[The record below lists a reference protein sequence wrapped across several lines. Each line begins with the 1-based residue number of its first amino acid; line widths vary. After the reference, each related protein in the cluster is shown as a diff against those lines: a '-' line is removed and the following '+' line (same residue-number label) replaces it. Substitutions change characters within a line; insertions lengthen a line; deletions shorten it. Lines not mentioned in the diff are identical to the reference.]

1 MVKGN
6 GKRLVVLALA
16 IVVASA
22 LGRLGFYEG
31 AASALNFAW

>member
-6 GKRLVVLALA
+6 GKRLVGLALA

-22 LGRLGFYEG
+22 LGKLGIYEG